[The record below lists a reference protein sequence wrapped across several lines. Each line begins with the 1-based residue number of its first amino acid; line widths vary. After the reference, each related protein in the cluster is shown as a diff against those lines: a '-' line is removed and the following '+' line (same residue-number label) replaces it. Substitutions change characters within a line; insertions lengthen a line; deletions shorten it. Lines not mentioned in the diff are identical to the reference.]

1 MFGQPQLIIA
11 RPKRTF
17 RVPSESRAWN
27 RSSGSLVER
36 WEINIGIGTVKP
48 SNGRLPPLWRTLA
61 APQPTPV
68 RGPVGGKVSNRYHR
82 ELQAEINRVVG
93 NE

>member
-36 WEINIGIGTVKP
+36 WEINIGIGTVKL
-48 SNGRLPPLWRTLA
+48 SNGRLPLSGVLLQLLNLLQCEA
-61 APQPTPV
+61 QSAV
-68 RGPVGGKVSNRYHR
+68 RSVTAIIESYKPR
-82 ELQAEINRVVG
+82 
-93 NE
+93 

>member
-27 RSSGSLVER
+27 RSSGSLY
-36 WEINIGIGTVKP
+36 IGIGTVKP
-48 SNGRLPPLWRTLA
+48 SNGRLPPSGVLLQLLNLLQYEA
-61 APQPTPV
+61 QSAV
-68 RGPVGGKVSNRYHR
+68 RAVTAIIGSYEAR
-82 ELQAEINRVVG
+82 
-93 NE
+93 

>member
-27 RSSGSLVER
+27 RSSGSLY
-36 WEINIGIGTVKP
+36 IGIGTVNP
-48 SNGRLPPLWRTLA
+48 SNGRLPLSGVLLQLLNLLQCEAQSAVRTVTA
-61 APQPTPV
+61 IIESYEA
-68 RGPVGGKVSNRYHR
+68 R
-82 ELQAEINRVVG
+82 
-93 NE
+93 

>member
-17 RVPSESRAWN
+17 RMLSESRAWN

-36 WEINIGIGTVKP
+36 WEINIGIGTVKL
-48 SNGRLPPLWRTLA
+48 SNGRLPLSGVLLQLLNLLQCEA
-61 APQPTPV
+61 QSAV
-68 RGPVGGKVSNRYHR
+68 RAVTAIIESYKSR
-82 ELQAEINRVVG
+82 
-93 NE
+93 

>member
-27 RSSGSLVER
+27 RSSGSLY
-36 WEINIGIGTVKP
+36 IGIGTVKP
-48 SNGRLPPLWRTLA
+48 SNGRLPLSGVLLQLLNLLQCEA
-61 APQPTPV
+61 QSAV
-68 RGPVGGKVSNRYHR
+68 RAVTAIIESYEAR
-82 ELQAEINRVVG
+82 
-93 NE
+93 

>member
-1 MFGQPQLIIA
+1 MVFGQPQLIIA

-27 RSSGSLVER
+27 RSSVSLY
-36 WEINIGIGTVKP
+36 IGIGAVKP
-48 SNGRLPPLWRTLA
+48 SNGRLLPLWRTPA
-61 APQPTPV
+61 APQPSPV
-68 RGPVGGKVSNRYHR
+68 RGPVGGKDSNRYHR
-82 ELQAEINRVVG
+82 KLRGEINRVVG

>member
-27 RSSGSLVER
+27 RSSGSLY
-36 WEINIGIGTVKP
+36 IGIGTVKP

-68 RGPVGGKVSNRYHR
+68 RGPVGGKGSNRYHR
-82 ELQAEINRVVG
+82 ELRGEINRVVG